1 MRLLILTQKV
11 DSNDPVLGFFHR
23 WIEEFAKHC
32 EVVVVVCLQEGAR
45 SLPANVRVCSLGKE
59 KGVSRMKQLARFY
72 VSMWQERKNYDA
84 VFAHMNAEYVLMGGL
99 LWRLWKKPVA
109 LWYTHRQVHG
119 KLRAAV
125 ALSSVVFSAS
135 ELSFNV
141 KTNKL
146 RVMRHGIDTAAFSCE
161 QVALHNPLTIISVGR
176 VTPIKNPDVLI
187 EAARLLRERLRAPF
201 RVVFYGSPSHARDEA
216 YKAELDALVSEYEL
230 EDVVRFAGAVPN
242 GDMPKHYCASDIVI
256 NLTPTGGIDK
266 AVLEAMASGK
276 LVCTSNQAFAEHFG
290 PYQKRLIFRER
301 DAADAADTL
310 QDLIESD
317 DREDVRAYLIA
328 RTRSHFDV
336 RVLVPSLIDEMKTL
350 CAR

>member
-32 EVVVVVCLQEGAR
+32 ETVVVVCLQEGAR

-59 KGVSRMKQLARFY
+59 KGVSRIKHLARFY
-72 VSMWQERKNYDA
+72 ASIWQERKHYDA
-84 VFAHMNAEYVLMGGL
+84 VFVHMNPEYVLMGGL

-146 RVMRHGIDTAAFSCE
+146 RVMRHGIDTRMFSCE
-161 QVALHNPLTIISVGR
+161 QVALDNPLTIISVGR
-176 VTPIKNPDVLI
+176 ITPIKNPDVLI
-187 EAARLLRERLRAPF
+187 EAARVLRERLRVPF

-216 YKAELDALVSEYEL
+216 YKAELDVLIKRYAL
-230 EDVVRFAGAVPN
+230 EDVVHFAGAVPN
-242 GDMPKHYCASDIVI
+242 GDMPKHYCASDVVV

-266 AVLEAMASGK
+266 TVLEAMASGK
-276 LVCTSNQAFAEHFG
+276 LVCVSNTAFAEHFG
-290 PYQKRLIFRER
+290 QYHERLIFREG
-301 DAADAADTL
+301 DAADLADTL
-310 QDLIESD
+310 HALIASD
-317 DREDVRAYLIA
+317 DKEAVRAYLKA
-328 RTRSHFDV
+328 RARSHFDV
-336 RVLVPSLIDEMKTL
+336 RVLVPSLVDEMKTL